1 VTIAWRHLQSALRPP
16 PRDVAPRRLIVLLA
30 AAMALESCDQ
40 GTVGATATLL
50 HDNLGLSSARIG
62 LLASASALIG
72 ALATVP
78 MGVLADRV
86 DRVRLLM
93 WAVITWSMAMVL
105 VGATD
110 TFWWMMVARVG
121 LGVVTAVAGP
131 VSASLI
137 GDTVAEGQR
146 GQVFSFLLAGELA
159 GTGLGLVVSGEVAG
173 LAGWRWAYWWLVLP
187 GLGLAWA
194 LRQVPEPS
202 RAGSA
207 GTVHE
212 RDALA
217 TDVVRRA
224 GIEPDEKLLL
234 REDPRQ
240 MNLVQAARYVF
251 RIKTNVVLVVASVV
265 AYYFFTGLR
274 TFAATYLHDQYHLAQ
289 TSLSLIFPV
298 LGIGAFVGVLSGGVT
313 SDRLLRRGV
322 ATARVRAVL
331 IAYFAAL
338 VLLVPGIAVN
348 TLLLGLPLLV
358 LAAAALGA
366 ANPPLDAA
374 RIDIMPPELLGRAEA
389 LRSLLRNSADASAP
403 AVFGFTSAAIG
414 MRATMLVMLIPML
427 AGGLLG
433 LIALRTYPRDVAT
446 ASANAR
452 RSFPAAA
459 GREPPA

>member
-1 VTIAWRHLQSALRPP
+1 MWQHLHAALRPP
-16 PRDVAPRRLIVLLA
+16 PRDVVPRRLVVLLS

-50 HDNLGLSSARIG
+50 RDRLGLSSGRIG
-62 LLASASALIG
+62 LLASISALIG

-86 DRVRLLM
+86 PRVRLLA
-93 WAVITWSMAMVL
+93 WAVATWTFAMVA

-110 TFWWMMVARVG
+110 TFWSMLIARTG

-137 GDTVAEGQR
+137 GDTVAQGQR
-146 GQVFSFLLAGELA
+146 GRVYSFLLAGELA

-173 LAGWRWAYWWLVLP
+173 LVGWRWAYWWLVLP
-187 GLGLAWA
+187 SLLLTWA
-194 LRQVPEPS
+194 LRSVPEPE
-202 RAGSA
+202 RLGAAQPAEGHDA
-207 GTVHE
+207 TVTE
-212 RDALA
+212 
-217 TDVVRRA
+217 VVQRT
-224 GIEPDEKLLL
+224 GVEPDKTLLL
-234 REDPRQ
+234 REDPAR
-240 MNLVQAARYVF
+240 MNLAQAARYVF

-274 TFAATYLHDQYHLAQ
+274 TFAASYLHDQYHLAQ
-289 TSLSLIFPV
+289 TSLSLVFPV
-298 LGIGAFVGVLSGGVT
+298 LGIGAFLGVLAGGAG
-313 SDRLLRRGV
+313 SDRLLRRGI

-338 VLLVPGIAVN
+338 ALLVPGIAVD

-374 RIDIMPPELLGRAEA
+374 RIDIMPTALLGRAEA
-389 LRSLLRNSADASAP
+389 LRSLLRNTADASAP
-403 AVFGFTSAAIG
+403 AVFGFTSGAIG
-414 MRATMLVMLIPML
+414 MRATMLVMLVPML

-446 ASANAR
+446 AAAQPA
-452 RSFPAAA
+452 SFPV
-459 GREPPA
+459 GPQRESPT